1 MKTAIRM
8 ILSRLAFSRVFYR
21 AIERTYNFTTLSR
34 FKGVSRS
41 QLDELYEQVSISKV
55 KSDFDLIRVGSSNDG
70 GYVMVNPISSSASV
84 ISLGIADNMDFELEL
99 IDKHLVST
107 IFCFDGSIER
117 LPAENEAIRFEPKY
131 VKVEESK
138 NSLTLSNILAKID
151 GDQLILKID
160 IEGDEWDVLHSLS
173 STQLS
178 RFSQIIGEFHGLASD
193 VLDKEVRKKI
203 ELLQRIS
210 LDFYL
215 VNSHP
220 NNWAQ
225 FRIIHGVAIPDVI
238 ELTFIK
244 KSIFESSSESKLI
257 ENPKGNLN
265 SPCNPSKPD
274 YLFH

>member
-1 MKTAIRM
+1 M
-8 ILSRLAFSRVFYR
+8 
-21 AIERTYNFTTLSR
+21 TLSR
-34 FKGVSRS
+34 FKSLSRS

-55 KSDFDLIRVGSSNDG
+55 KSEFDLIRVGSANDG

-84 ISLGIADNMDFELEL
+84 VSLGIADNMDFELEL
-99 IDKHLVST
+99 IDKQLVSR
-107 IFCFDGSIER
+107 IFCFDGSIDK
-117 LPAENEAIRFEPKY
+117 LPAKNEAIQFEPKY
-131 VKVEESK
+131 IKVEKSK
-138 NSLTLSNILAKID
+138 NSLTLSNILARID
-151 GDQLILKID
+151 GEQLILKID
-160 IEGDEWDVLHSLS
+160 IEGDEWDVLNSLS
-173 STQLS
+173 SAELS

-193 VLDKEVRKKI
+193 LSDQEVRKKTAV
-203 ELLQRIS
+203 LQRIS

-238 ELTFIK
+238 ELTYIK
-244 KSIFESSSESKLI
+244 KSLFESHSESTLI
-257 ENPKGNLN
+257 ENPKSTLN